1 VIALEIVIGLQ
12 IDPDSAAWWRTR
24 ARREARGARRGG
36 GSGGDRLLF
45 PHQAFDAYP
54 QAGAR
59 LR

>member
-24 ARREARGARRGG
+24 ARREARG